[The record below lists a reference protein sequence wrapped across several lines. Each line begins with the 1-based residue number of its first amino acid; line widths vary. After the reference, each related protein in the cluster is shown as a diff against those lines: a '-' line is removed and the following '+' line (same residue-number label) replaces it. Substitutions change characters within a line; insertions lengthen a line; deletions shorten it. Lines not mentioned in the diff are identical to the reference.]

1 VGQTPLVNFCNQN
14 NPRARTTRSPEP
26 RFVGPRTS
34 TLRIPPF
41 GERPQIPIHVG
52 ETLPPRTAPCRNRA
66 RPPSNGPS
74 PGTRR
79 SGWSR
84 PLRGASSRGFT
95 GQGPMWL
102 SPFDAFRRDCS
113 RRKLRPDPIGS
124 GTTCRELVTTLA
136 GEASAA
142 GAMRC
147 ACALYEPTRAGP
159 LARDPPNDPLTR
171 GRSAH
176 DAAFAGVRYARAAS
190 HDLPRRRPR
199 SAAPEVPFID
209 GLPILMRAFGPLRPG
224 VGSPSTDCPQPVDY
238 RPAPF
243 RSSWD
248 PPPFDVAMGR
258 EDSAPL
264 R

>member
-1 VGQTPLVNFCNQN
+1 MGQTPLVNFCNQN

-159 LARDPPNDPLTR
+159 LARTHQTTRSRGVAPPTTR
-171 GRSAH
+171 LSP
-176 DAAFAGVRYARAAS
+176 AFVTPGPPPTIFREEDR
-190 HDLPRRRPR
+190 
-199 SAAPEVPFID
+199 
-209 GLPILMRAFGPLRPG
+209 GPLHPRCLSSM
-224 VGSPSTDCPQPVDY
+224 GSP
-238 RPAPF
+238 F
-243 RSSWD
+243 
-248 PPPFDVAMGR
+248 
-258 EDSAPL
+258 
-264 R
+264 